1 MINLFKIFKKDKPLF
16 SLLFLILISIFFIVL
31 FNTLNVFDS
40 LKLSLNAFYFLFLT
54 GYLILIIFLND
65 DFKNFIERFF
75 MSLILNIVILPFI
88 MLILNLLFVPLTYL
102 NIFIITTVTNLI
114 LVGYYFYKNGIK

>member
-54 GYLILIIFLND
+54 GYLILIIFLNK
-65 DFKNFIERFF
+65 DFESYIERFF

-88 MLILNLLFVPLTYL
+88 MLILNLLFVPLSYL

-114 LVGYYFYKNGIK
+114 FVGYYFYKNGIK